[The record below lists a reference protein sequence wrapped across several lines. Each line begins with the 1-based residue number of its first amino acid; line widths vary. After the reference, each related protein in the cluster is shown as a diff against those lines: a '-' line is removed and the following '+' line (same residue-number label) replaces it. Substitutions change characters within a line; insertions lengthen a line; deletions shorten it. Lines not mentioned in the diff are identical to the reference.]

1 MRETTQLASE
11 PNIKIQRPGPEK
23 FDESLGFCPP
33 LILSVSPTKRRFLD
47 ELTLGATAATIC
59 SED

>member
-33 LILSVSPTKRRFLD
+33 LILSVHSWITIATSSQKR
-47 ELTLGATAATIC
+47 
-59 SED
+59 